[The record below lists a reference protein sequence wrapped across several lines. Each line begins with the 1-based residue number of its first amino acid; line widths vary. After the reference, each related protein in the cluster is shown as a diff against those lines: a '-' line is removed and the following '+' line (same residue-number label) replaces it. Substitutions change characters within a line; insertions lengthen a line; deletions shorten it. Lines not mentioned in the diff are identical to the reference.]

1 MERFIK
7 KFFDCFEEEIKE
19 IISNIKLNIEKDNW
33 DINYCESILKKRAE
47 DANLSDFE
55 YRRKYIFSKERE
67 INHYNTRIIETKK
80 EIVKNENKLLMY
92 ENMMKIL
99 SIL

>member
-19 IISNIKLNIEKDNW
+19 IISNIKLNIDKDKW
-33 DINYCESILKKRAE
+33 DIDYCESILKKRAE

-55 YRRKYIFSKERE
+55 YRRKWFFSKECE
-67 INHYNTRIIETKK
+67 INHYNTIIIEKKK

-92 ENMMKIL
+92 ENMKKIL
-99 SIL
+99 SVL